1 MYDNISKQEE
11 GGDRDI
17 EAQFLYTITI
27 KLVLIQTRLV
37 KMGTLTAT
45 TKKIILNEVT
55 RELKWYTIKI
65 SV

>member
-37 KMGTLTAT
+37 KMGIFLAT